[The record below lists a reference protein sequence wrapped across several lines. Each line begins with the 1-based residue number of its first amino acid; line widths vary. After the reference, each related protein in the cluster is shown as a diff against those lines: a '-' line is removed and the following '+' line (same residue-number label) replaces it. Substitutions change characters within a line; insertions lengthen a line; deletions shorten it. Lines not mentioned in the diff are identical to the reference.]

1 MGAAFVKHFYNPTT
15 HLWSEPGRKAQ
26 EELTVQ
32 TTTSLA
38 IELQLV
44 PKTDIP
50 AVTQLLV
57 DDVMVKQHGHLNV
70 GIVGVKYLLS
80 SLSQAGRT
88 DVALQVAQTPDI
100 PGYVYMVKQGA
111 TTLW

>member
-1 MGAAFVKHFYNPTT
+1 MT
-15 HLWSEPGRKAQ
+15 E
-26 EELTVQ
+26 
-32 TTTSLA
+32 
-38 IELQLV
+38 
-44 PKTDIP
+44 
-50 AVTQLLV
+50 LLV
-57 DDVMVKQHGHLNV
+57 EDVMIKHNGHLDV